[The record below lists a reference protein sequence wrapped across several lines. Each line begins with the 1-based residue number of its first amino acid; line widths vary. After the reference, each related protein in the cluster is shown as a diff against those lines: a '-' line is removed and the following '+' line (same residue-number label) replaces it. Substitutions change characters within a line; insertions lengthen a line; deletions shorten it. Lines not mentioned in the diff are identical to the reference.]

1 MKRTHAT
8 NRPRAS
14 SDPGSLATG
23 QEDMELQLMGT
34 RVEVS
39 RRAANDNTAAPNQ
52 PEILAAPSIESLQ
65 TLTILHSVAPSSI
78 TMATTPRQNLSDLAS
93 NGISRSVQLEHRG
106 QPFTEEAARPGQEE
120 TPAGATLR
128 MHSTV
133 DLHQSDIHVHAQ
145 ENDLPRLEDIIEIA
159 AEILPTT
166 PVTESS
172 MSHAGHHT
180 EHGQETQQE
189 LLQKFHRSARL
200 HSTNPVLPH
209 RRELRPISMVSLKNS
224 RA

>member
-93 NGISRSVQLEHRG
+93 NGI
-106 QPFTEEAARPGQEE
+106 
-120 TPAGATLR
+120 
-128 MHSTV
+128 
-133 DLHQSDIHVHAQ
+133 
-145 ENDLPRLEDIIEIA
+145 
-159 AEILPTT
+159 
-166 PVTESS
+166 
-172 MSHAGHHT
+172 
-180 EHGQETQQE
+180 
-189 LLQKFHRSARL
+189 
-200 HSTNPVLPH
+200 
-209 RRELRPISMVSLKNS
+209 
-224 RA
+224 